1 MEKSCLFSW
10 LLMIFDDDWD
20 YPLVNMAAWEIHELN
35 LEVSSWENH
44 GTIWWIF
51 QQTTFDCPRIKCV
64 AKSCKWMCIPLIDGI
79 HY

>member
-1 MEKSCLFSW
+1 
-10 LLMIFDDDWD
+10 MIFDDDWD

-51 QQTTFDCPRIKCV
+51 QLKPR
-64 AKSCKWMCIPLIDGI
+64 LITRE
-79 HY
+79 